1 MNNTIIAKVETY
13 IWMLNGLLASYGRYA
28 DEAGIDLDDRESEFC
43 IEYYKIMKEERK
55 VRFYSTEEELEQC
68 REIIHMAREKLEQF
82 GGIYI
87 G

>member
-1 MNNTIIAKVETY
+1 MNNNIIAKVEIYT
-13 IWMLNGLLASYGRYA
+13 WMLNGLLASYGRYA
-28 DEAGIDLDDRESEFC
+28 DEAGVDLNDRESEFC
-43 IEYYKIMKEERK
+43 IEYYKIMEEERK

-68 REIIHMAREKLEQF
+68 REFIHMAKGKLEQF